1 MRWLGDDDFVNFKIS
16 RSSLSE
22 VLIGVSADV
31 HMIIRVC
38 IVFFKKKILYLVPFG
53 DKDENTF
60 YEEYVATI
68 SHQQPL

>member
-1 MRWLGDDDFVNFKIS
+1 MRWLGDDDFVNFKF
-16 RSSLSE
+16 SLSE
-22 VLIGVSADV
+22 VLIGVGADV

-38 IVFFKKKILYLVPFG
+38 IVCFFLNPLFSVFSAG

-68 SHQQPL
+68 GHQQPL